1 MNYISMKAAFALIG
15 TGFRLPKLFGSYIPS
30 NIVNDILRGLPT
42 EKMTKEAEAA
52 AFAAGDTD
60 SLVLGHMK
68 EAFLYARR
76 CCREMLPAEE
86 IYSLCY
92 KALDHAVKNYRPA
105 PGRPRFFGY
114 AKVYIRGEISREWK
128 RKDVVRN
135 SSSNAE
141 TLQTETGEED
151 FSDHDSVHY
160 KPAYVAGYSD
170 SQDPDWSGILTR
182 DLIDKLEPIIKSKLT
197 NQEQTVLALHYSQ
210 DLNFSEIGTLL
221 GVSRSA
227 SQSTHGTA
235 LKKLRCALLRKD
247 KLLSR

>member
-1 MNYISMKAAFALIG
+1 MNYISMLAAGKLVRQGFKLPPLLLSPFALF
-15 TGFRLPKLFGSYIPS
+15 TM
-30 NIVNDILRGLPT
+30 NDILRGLPT
-42 EKMTKEAEAA
+42 EKMTKEAEDAA
-52 AFAAGDTD
+52 VAAGDHDT
-60 SLVLGHMK
+60 LVLGHMK
-68 EAFLYARR
+68 SAFLYARR
-76 CCREMLPAEE
+76 CCREMLPVEE

-92 KALDHAVKNYRPA
+92 KALDHAVKNFKPA

-128 RKDVVRN
+128 RKDVVKN

-141 TLQTETGEED
+141 TLQTETDGED

-160 KPAYVAGYSD
+160 KPAFVAGYSD
-170 SQDPDWSGILTR
+170 SQDPDWTGILTR
-182 DLIDKLEPIIKSKLT
+182 DLIDKLEPIIKEKLT